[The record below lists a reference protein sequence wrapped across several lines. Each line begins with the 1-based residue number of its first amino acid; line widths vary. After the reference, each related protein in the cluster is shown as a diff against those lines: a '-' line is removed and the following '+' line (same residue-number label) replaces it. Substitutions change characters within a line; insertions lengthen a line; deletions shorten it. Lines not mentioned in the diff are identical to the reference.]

1 MPHESVPEV
10 VAHLHSRREAILDGF
25 NTFLRLPSISTD
37 PSYRA
42 DIRRCA
48 NWLVGEITRI
58 GFDHCRAI
66 ETDGHPVVYGDWL
79 HAGPDRPT
87 VLVYAHYDVQ
97 PVDPLELWE
106 TPPFDPTVRD
116 GKLYARGV
124 ADDKA
129 GVWGNLMVLESILAV
144 DGKLPVNV
152 KLIFEGEEESGSPN
166 MAPFVKAHRD
176 LLAADVV
183 YLCDGPFSAERPT
196 MAYALR
202 GIVGASVTVSGPDHD
217 LHSGAFGGAV
227 HNPIHVVSAIIA
239 SFHDAAGRVT
249 IPGFQERVRPLSAG
263 DLEEMAAQWV
273 TAEAEWRK
281 AAGTDHTWGDG
292 VATIPERV
300 TALPTLDINGIWGG
314 YQGPGL
320 KTIIPARAGFT
331 ATMRLVADQDP
342 QQIAALFRDYVR
354 GFASDTA
361 AIEVKILA
369 TGWPVTV
376 DRNDPAIEAAQQGL
390 EAVLGRRAQ
399 LIRGGGSVPIAG
411 MFQHELG
418 APLVPAGIGP
428 GDNVHAPN
436 EYLEIEPFFQAL
448 DVVAHFYF
456 NLGAGA

>member
-1 MPHESVPEV
+1 V
-10 VAHLHSRREAILDGF
+10 VDHLHSRRPAILDGF
-25 NTFLRLPSISTD
+25 FSFLRLPSISTD

-48 NWLVGEITRI
+48 NWLVAEMARI
-58 GFDHCRAI
+58 GFDNCRTI

-79 HAGPDRPT
+79 HAGPNRPT

-106 TPPFDPTVRD
+106 TPPFDPTLRD
-116 GKLYARGV
+116 GRLYARGV

-129 GVWGNLMVLESILAV
+129 GVWGNLMVLESIFAV
-144 DGKLPVNV
+144 DGQLPVNV

-166 MAPFVKAHRD
+166 MAPFVAAHRD

-202 GIVGASVTVSGPDHD
+202 GIVGARVTVSGPDHD

-227 HNPIHVVSAIIA
+227 ENPIHVVSEIIA
-239 SFHDAAGRVT
+239 SFHDQAGRVT
-249 IPGFQERVRPLSAG
+249 IPGFQDRVRAL
-263 DLEEMAAQWV
+263 DKEELDQMAAQWV
-273 TAEAEWRK
+273 AAAPEWHQ
-281 AAGTDHTWGDG
+281 ASGTKHTWGDS
-292 VATIPERV
+292 VASIPERV
-300 TALPTLDINGIWGG
+300 TALPTLDVNGIWGG

-320 KTIIPARAGFT
+320 KTIIPARAGFA

-342 QQIAALFRDYVR
+342 REIADLFRAHVLS
-354 GFASDTA
+354 FASPTA
-361 AIEVKILA
+361 AVDVTIVA
-369 TGWPVTV
+369 TGWPATV

-390 EAVLGRRAQ
+390 EAVLGKRAQ

-436 EYLEIEPFFQAL
+436 EYLELEPFFQAL
-448 DVVAHFYF
+448 DVVAHFYY
-456 NLGAGA
+456 NLAAAGA